1 MLNAAVVA
9 SKSLAIA
16 GHVTLYKFDGG
27 SGTWFKEFDCNMAGQ
42 GLTAQNITLA
52 GPTAIMSVPGNGACT
67 IGVSPTNTIVKPASV
82 PTGVPTP

>member
-1 MLNAAVVA
+1 MVA

-16 GHVTLYKFDGG
+16 GHVILYKYDGG
-27 SGTWFKEFDCNMAGQ
+27 SGAWFKAFDCNMTGQ
-42 GLTAQNITLA
+42 GLGAQNVALA
-52 GPTAIMSVPGNGACT
+52 GPTAIVSVPASGVCT